1 MPIAAYLVGLLL
13 LREHVWARYGLIL
26 IGCWYASF
34 KDKHRDK
41 YEDKHKHKYI
51 DKHKDTHKSLSWLPS
66 IFSPSRSTD
75 HDAVQSRWHREQLLD
90 GTFWRRHQPLH
101 HYDLLQVIITNI
113 LHKIILVTT
122 STLENLSSSS
132 PSPSHYP
139 HHSQLHPCQH
149 VSELWNDHL
158 LALVL
163 CQVRPSRGRPF
174 QAALPSS
181 DQNL

>member
-1 MPIAAYLVGLLL
+1 MIACQWTITFTCDQVPSDANSCILGRSSPSQRTRLGSIWTHLNWLLVGTIK
-13 LREHVWARYGLIL
+13 Y
-26 IGCWYASF
+26 
-34 KDKHRDK
+34 KH
-41 YEDKHKHKYI
+41 I
-51 DKHKDTHKSLSWLPS
+51 VKSLSWLPS
-66 IFSPSRSTD
+66 WLSPLRSTD
-75 HDAVQSRWHREQLLD
+75 HDALQSWWHREQLLD
-90 GTFWRRHQPLH
+90 STFWRRHQPLH

-122 STLENLSSSS
+122 STLANLSSSS